1 MRSHAFGPFGL
12 DPAERLLLRGGQ
24 PVALTPKAFDLL
36 VYLVERHG
44 RLVEKQE
51 LMAALWPDAVV
62 EEANLAYN
70 ISAVR
75 RALGDGQEGEQF
87 IQTVPTRGYRFVAPV
102 RELPAASAGPT
113 ATPAHPRRRLV
124 APSYDLTADGRR
136 LLMIKPAP
144 PSPAPSRLVV
154 VENLFSELREKLGP

>member
-62 EEANLAYN
+62 EEANLADRPHWSGEGQQ
-70 ISAVR
+70 IVFRSGRRMMAVDVTTGLSFAAGKPR
-75 RALGDGQEGEQF
+75 VLFEGDFEPGG
-87 IQTVPTRGYRFVAPV
+87 TT
-102 RELPAASAGPT
+102 
-113 ATPAHPRRRLV
+113 TPN
-124 APSYDLTADGRR
+124 YDLTADGRR

-154 VENLFSELREKLGP
+154 VENWFSELREKLGP